1 MNTLKLSE
9 LKGSEKLKIQAAVLE
24 IMEAKGFSH
33 DKDFGIIESQEDP
46 NSWIMAFTN
55 KVSDFEDLENISLK
69 LGSKFRVQITSK
81 SKENFLFR
89 IEAPSEEFVKL
100 GQSLKPLK
108 LIQSSTVQ
116 SQPTTGYSQL
126 QSSASQQQSR
136 TPYVNS
142 QPAQQ
147 NH

>member
-1 MNTLKLSE
+1 MDKIKLEE
-9 LKGSEKLKIQAAVLE
+9 LMGSEKLKIEAAVLE
-24 IMEAKGFSH
+24 IMEAKGFML
-33 DKDFGIIESQEDP
+33 DKDFGIIESQEDS
-46 NSWIMAFTN
+46 NSWIMAFKN
-55 KVSDFEDLENISLK
+55 KVSDFEDLTNITLK

-89 IEAPSEEFVKL
+89 IEAPGEEFVKL

-108 LIQSSTVQ
+108 LIQTSTVQ
-116 SQPTTGYSQL
+116 SQPTTGYPQQ

-142 QPAQQ
+142 QSTQQ

>member
-1 MNTLKLSE
+1 MDTKKLSD

-24 IMEAKGFSH
+24 LMEEKGFSL
-33 DKDFGIIESQEDP
+33 DRDFGIIESYEDS
-46 NSWIMAFTN
+46 NCWIMAFQN
-55 KVSDFEDLENISLK
+55 KACAFEDLENIK
-69 LGSKFRVQITSK
+69 QRLGVKFKVQITSK

-89 IEAPSEEFVKL
+89 VEAPDEEFVKL

-108 LIQSSTVQ
+108 MIQPSTAQ
-116 SQPTTGYSQL
+116 SQPSTGY
-126 QSSASQQQSR
+126 SQQQSR

-142 QPAQQ
+142 QSTQQ